1 MTEEYQKA
9 IILYISVMAIFI
21 EAYKNG
27 EISKKDY
34 KKCEEKIAEKT
45 GLNPASVYRFKV
57 ENIKN

>member
-34 KKCEEKIAEKT
+34 KKIQEKIAEKA
-45 GLNPASVYRFKV
+45 GLNPASVYRFKA
-57 ENIKN
+57 EDIK

>member
-34 KKCEEKIAEKT
+34 KKFEEKIAEKT
-45 GLNPASVYRFKV
+45 GLNPASVYRFKAKD
-57 ENIKN
+57 IK

>member
-1 MTEEYQKA
+1 MTKEYQKA

-34 KKCEEKIAEKT
+34 KKFEEKIAEKA
-45 GLNPASVYRFKV
+45 GLNPASVYLFKA
-57 ENIKN
+57 EDIK

>member
-1 MTEEYQKA
+1 MTKEYQKA

-34 KKCEEKIAEKT
+34 KKFEEKIAEKA
-45 GLNPASVYRFKV
+45 GLNPASVYRFKA
-57 ENIKN
+57 EDIK